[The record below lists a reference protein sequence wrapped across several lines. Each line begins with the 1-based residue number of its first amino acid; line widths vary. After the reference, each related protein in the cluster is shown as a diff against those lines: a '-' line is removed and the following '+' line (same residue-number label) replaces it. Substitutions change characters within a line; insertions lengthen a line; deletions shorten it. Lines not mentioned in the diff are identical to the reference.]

1 MLNVNTVY
9 KQVLDLLNKN
19 QIGGYLD
26 ETVFNSYAESSQL
39 DWFNDAY
46 ARYESNQKNVDDIR
60 VLRAKPKILTLDS
73 NGEASYPSDYY
84 HASNIWRPEV
94 TNGRR
99 SSIDIITDA
108 ELVQRLG
115 SALEE
120 VNESYPIAVLYDTYI
135 QIYPTT
141 IRRVEL
147 SYLRVPTAPNWAY
160 TVTNGRKVYD
170 SGNSTNFEVPDY
182 AINDIVNRILTM
194 ASVEIRDQF
203 TTQYGAAN
211 NDN

>member
-26 ETVFNSYAESSQL
+26 ETVFNSYAESSQI

-60 VLRAKPKILTLDS
+60 VLRAKPKILTLDT
-73 NGEASYPSDYY
+73 NGEVSYPSDYY
-84 HASNIWRPEV
+84 HTSNIWRPEV
-94 TNGRR
+94 VNGRR
-99 SSIDIITDA
+99 SSVDIITDA
-108 ELVQRLG
+108 ELAQRLG

-120 VNESYPIAVLYDTYI
+120 VNEDYPIAVLYDTYI
-135 QIYPTT
+135 QVYPTT

-170 SGNSTNFEVPDY
+170 SGNSTDFEVPDY